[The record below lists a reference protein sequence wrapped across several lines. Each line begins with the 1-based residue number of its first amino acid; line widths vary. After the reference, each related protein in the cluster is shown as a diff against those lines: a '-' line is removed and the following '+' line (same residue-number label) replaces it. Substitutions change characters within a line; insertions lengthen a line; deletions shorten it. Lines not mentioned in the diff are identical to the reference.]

1 MATLSFPN
9 YNFSSTDNLEPTDNF
24 NAIKLSRKKRDSCAT
39 QAAIDVLEKTINVGL
54 SVGNIAG
61 ASALASFTGSLFSFH
76 SPTTCDLDAK
86 MDQLLVKLNK
96 IIDKVDNIGTVVEC
110 AHIKQHYREIKLKIR
125 PLLSVF
131 HDFYKT
137 NEKEEARQE
146 IISRCKDHTQ
156 GIRTIHSTFLTLL
169 DNDAVVDYFKNCAR
183 YESENINIW
192 GSKVNELTQT
202 IIGLFKGCEEASDSV
217 TQFDPPRFEKEVKE
231 LTQFYSE
238 VTNLEEFVKDKNSG
252 LKNIVQ
258 TIANKGKSA
267 IETAQI
273 LKEKFNYFNW
283 DVIFYSSTI
292 SGYQNQATFYEPD
305 STYCGSQFYNR
316 ELDHDRNALVAWC
329 IPNNMNPNTIKISS
343 NNIDHAEKTA
353 KRIYDENQ
361 HGSQWLNYVLAFKY
375 DECKSSS
382 VDYNGKGS
390 NTGRMA
396 DTRKLMDT
404 HYQHHTSCYYGCY
417 THCIGRF
424 IFASWM
430 AYKNKMEKPSLTTT
444 GISFKQ
450 GGKKVITKYNT
461 RLFGH
466 YKQYT
471 EKDDYKCLQA
481 CKSEEK
487 CAAATF
493 HAPYLY
499 NCFFF
504 GKGFTKSVES
514 GWTSYIKHEEW
525 VSISKHKNE
534 SLSSL
539 NTVQVSYRYDGI
551 RLANHFQYIKV
562 ESATKCFEECQKNKE
577 CEAITF
583 RPVNNDGCHLY
594 RKGEYVAGLDSEWV
608 SISNNIIHI

>member
-1 MATLSFPN
+1 MTTLSFPN
-9 YNFSSTDNLEPTDNF
+9 YNFSITDNLESTDNF
-24 NAIKLSRKKRDSCAT
+24 NEIKLSRKKRDSCTT

-61 ASALASFTGSLFSFH
+61 SSALASFTGSLFSFH

-292 SGYQNQATFYEPD
+292 RGFQNQGTLYEPD
-305 STYCGSQFYNR
+305 RTYCGSQFYNR

-375 DECKSSS
+375 DECDKK
-382 VDYNGKGS
+382 VDYNGLD
-390 NTGRMA
+390 R
-396 DTRKLMDT
+396 
-404 HYQHHTSCYYGCY
+404 
-417 THCIGRF
+417 
-424 IFASWM
+424 
-430 AYKNKMEKPSLTTT
+430 NK
-444 GISFKQ
+444 
-450 GGKKVITKYNT
+450 
-461 RLFGH
+461 
-466 YKQYT
+466 
-471 EKDDYKCLQA
+471 
-481 CKSEEK
+481 
-487 CAAATF
+487 
-493 HAPYLY
+493 
-499 NCFFF
+499 
-504 GKGFTKSVES
+504 
-514 GWTSYIKHEEW
+514 
-525 VSISKHKNE
+525 
-534 SLSSL
+534 
-539 NTVQVSYRYDGI
+539 
-551 RLANHFQYIKV
+551 
-562 ESATKCFEECQKNKE
+562 
-577 CEAITF
+577 
-583 RPVNNDGCHLY
+583 
-594 RKGEYVAGLDSEWV
+594 
-608 SISNNIIHI
+608 

>member
-1 MATLSFPN
+1 MNRSLIFIQFALLIMATLSFPN

-273 LKEKFNYFNW
+273 LKEKF
-283 DVIFYSSTI
+283 I
-292 SGYQNQATFYEPD
+292 
-305 STYCGSQFYNR
+305 
-316 ELDHDRNALVAWC
+316 
-329 IPNNMNPNTIKISS
+329 
-343 NNIDHAEKTA
+343 
-353 KRIYDENQ
+353 
-361 HGSQWLNYVLAFKY
+361 
-375 DECKSSS
+375 
-382 VDYNGKGS
+382 
-390 NTGRMA
+390 
-396 DTRKLMDT
+396 
-404 HYQHHTSCYYGCY
+404 
-417 THCIGRF
+417 
-424 IFASWM
+424 
-430 AYKNKMEKPSLTTT
+430 
-444 GISFKQ
+444 
-450 GGKKVITKYNT
+450 
-461 RLFGH
+461 LF
-466 YKQYT
+466 
-471 EKDDYKCLQA
+471 
-481 CKSEEK
+481 
-487 CAAATF
+487 
-493 HAPYLY
+493 
-499 NCFFF
+499 
-504 GKGFTKSVES
+504 
-514 GWTSYIKHEEW
+514 
-525 VSISKHKNE
+525 
-534 SLSSL
+534 
-539 NTVQVSYRYDGI
+539 
-551 RLANHFQYIKV
+551 
-562 ESATKCFEECQKNKE
+562 
-577 CEAITF
+577 
-583 RPVNNDGCHLY
+583 
-594 RKGEYVAGLDSEWV
+594 
-608 SISNNIIHI
+608 